1 MGASP
6 EGIPMSSGYTPGV
19 PRLGVPV
26 LLMSDSSLGVINPG
40 FHEGDTATALPA
52 NIALGSSFN
61 SDLARTGGPM
71 IALGA
76 RSRGFTVRLAGG
88 INLARDPRNG
98 LRVSFG
104 GSVTECRVRC

>member
-1 MGASP
+1 
-6 EGIPMSSGYTPGV
+6 MSSGYTPGM

-40 FHEGDTATALPA
+40 FHEDDTATALSA

-76 RSRGFTVRLAGG
+76 RSRGFTVRLAAASISLETRATG
-88 INLARDPRNG
+88 
-98 LRVSFG
+98 F
-104 GSVTECRVRC
+104 E

>member
-1 MGASP
+1 VREVEEQKTDDERFSLIVSLIGEYRVIQLARDGASP

-61 SDLARTGGPM
+61 SDLARTGGPHDRSW
-71 IALGA
+71 GA
-76 RSRGFTVRLAGG
+76 K
-88 INLARDPRNG
+88 
-98 LRVSFG
+98 
-104 GSVTECRVRC
+104 